1 MLIQP
6 ASHGTSLLRPQ
17 IERLVLL
24 ALFAKIHT
32 LSWRDC
38 EAAIGAGAGGAELP
52 VGTAAAAAAKCF
64 LLLFIGTVIRGRTLG
79 ELCWELGAD
88 PNFGNQR

>member
-24 ALFAKIHT
+24 ALFAQIHM
-32 LSWRDC
+32 LSEVEIRGRSWQR
-38 EAAIGAGAGGAELP
+38 AELP
-52 VGTAAAAAAKCF
+52 EGTAAAKCF
-64 LLLFIGTVIRGRTLG
+64 LLLFIGIVIRG
-79 ELCWELGAD
+79 
-88 PNFGNQR
+88 